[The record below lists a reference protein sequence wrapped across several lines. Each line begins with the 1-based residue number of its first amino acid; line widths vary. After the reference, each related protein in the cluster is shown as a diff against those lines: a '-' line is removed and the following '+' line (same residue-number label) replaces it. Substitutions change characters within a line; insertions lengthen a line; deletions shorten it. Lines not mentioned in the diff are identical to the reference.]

1 MEFESDMFRVI
12 GEAYGERKL
21 DPLPD
26 FPPDTYEP
34 TNFTITHFIE
44 RMHNWP
50 RFGFT
55 RDINSLVSGES
66 EQQKDYITGIV
77 VGSLIILGFGVI
89 WLLVLLILKCC
100 GKRVGCAS
108 GKPRRPVRP
117 DISSA
122 AEPSQIGFEVE
133 DAPDESTKVIQ
144 VEEAVVPTKSEEQ
157 DYDAAME
164 EWGRKLKRHER
175 SMLRTR
181 IVFMLAG
188 TAAIIASILF
198 FTMGAGSLIQSLN
211 SVQRGLNLTYDTLD
225 DGINVSLTFARSQE
239 TINED
244 KGLFLESAKF
254 CNATVEDGSIEAQVQ
269 AALNDAAQRAEKVT
283 AGLIEAAY
291 SMADDLR
298 AAYALAS
305 DVDSSLDYIKPYFYV
320 AIVFVVILDA
330 IILTLMLSTGFAW
343 SNRDSGSICCKRCFR
358 CTRNIFAVP
367 ILIIFMFLS
376 WLGCSIFVVAAV
388 AGADFCVHPDGHVL
402 TWLEQYEE
410 NFTEESIVL
419 SFIKYYVSGCA
430 SSYEPLNIPDML
442 PKGFDLAVNTVH
454 SFLEYGSTENELT
467 DILNT
472 ICGGSADSVN
482 ELASI
487 FHGQLHILYGTLVGV
502 ARVFQCESFNPI
514 YSTTVHQGLCTDGV
528 DGLAWIFSTQFA
540 IAICCMIMV
549 TLRASW
555 YEVEKDD
562 EEEDDE
568 DEKEE
573 EAAAALGD
581 NDAPSDL
588 ELAQDLTT
596 EENRFQAEEEQ

>member
-1 MEFESDMFRVI
+1 MEFESDMFGVI
-12 GEAYGERKL
+12 AEAYGERKL

-320 AIVFVVILDA
+320 AVVFAAALDIVILSLMVSTGMVWAGKDERCKCCLRCIRNVFVI
-330 IILTLMLSTGFAW
+330 
-343 SNRDSGSICCKRCFR
+343 
-358 CTRNIFAVP
+358 P
-367 ILIIFMFLS
+367 ILLIFMFLS
-376 WLGCSIFVVAAV
+376 WLVCSIFVVAAV
-388 AGADFCVHPDGHVL
+388 AGADFCIYPDENIL

-410 NFTEESIVL
+410 NFTEESTIL
-419 SFIKYYVSGCA
+419 EFIEYYVSGCA
-430 SSYEPLNIPDML
+430 SSYMPINVPDML
-442 PKGFDLAVNTVH
+442 PEGFEFAVNTVH
-454 SFLEYGSTENELT
+454 SFLEYASTTNET
-467 DILNT
+467 GILAA
-472 ICGGSADSVN
+472 ICGASADRVN
-482 ELASI
+482 DLASI
-487 FHGQLHILYGTLVGV
+487 LHGQLHVLYGTLVGLIDV
-502 ARVFQCESFNPI
+502 LRCESFNPI

-555 YEVEKDD
+555 YEVEKDED
-562 EEEDDE
+562 EE
-568 DEKEE
+568 EKEE

-581 NDAPSDL
+581 KDAPSDL
-588 ELAQDLTT
+588 ELAQDVTT
-596 EENRFQAEEEQ
+596 EENQFQAEEEQ

>member
-1 MEFESDMFRVI
+1 MEFDMFGVV
-12 GEAYGERKL
+12 GGANGEREL
-21 DPLPD
+21 HPLPELT
-26 FPPDTYEP
+26 PDTYEP
-34 TNFTITHFIE
+34 TNFTVTHFIQ
-44 RMHNWP
+44 RMHSWP
-50 RFGFT
+50 RFGLT
-55 RDINSLVSGES
+55 TDINSLLSGES
-66 EQQKDYITGIV
+66 EQQKDYIVGIV
-77 VGSLIILGFGVI
+77 AGSLIILGVAVV
-89 WLLVLLILKCC
+89 WLLVLLVLKCC

-330 IILTLMLSTGFAW
+330 IILTLMVSTGFAW

-388 AGADFCVHPDGHVL
+388 AGADFCIYPDENIL

-442 PKGFDLAVNTVH
+442 PMGFDLAVNTVH

-487 FHGQLHILYGTLVGV
+487 LHGQLHILYGTLVGV

-528 DGLAWIFSTQFA
+528 DGLAWIFFTQFL
-540 IAICCMIMV
+540 IAVCCMIMV

-555 YEVEKDD
+555 KEDENEED
-562 EEEDDE
+562 EEVQ
-568 DEKEE
+568 
-573 EAAAALGD
+573 EAAHGD
-581 NDAPSDL
+581 KDAPSDL
-588 ELAQDLTT
+588 ELAEDVNT
-596 EENRFQAEEEQ
+596 EEKAYQAEDEH

>member
-330 IILTLMLSTGFAW
+330 IILTLMVSTGFAW

-388 AGADFCVHPDGHVL
+388 AGADFCIYPDENIL

-442 PKGFDLAVNTVH
+442 PMGFDLAVNTVH

-487 FHGQLHILYGTLVGV
+487 LHGQLHILYGTLVGV

-528 DGLAWIFSTQFA
+528 DGLAWIFFTQFL
-540 IAICCMIMV
+540 IAVCCMIMV

-555 YEVEKDD
+555 KEDENEED
-562 EEEDDE
+562 EEVQ
-568 DEKEE
+568 
-573 EAAAALGD
+573 EAAHGD
-581 NDAPSDL
+581 KDAPSDL
-588 ELAQDLTT
+588 ELAEDVNT
-596 EENRFQAEEEQ
+596 EEKAYQAEDEH